1 MGGEEGTGVNI
12 CGGGMASSTCPTAIN
27 ISSEDRLSGRFML
40 SNNYLAEGS
49 TYLTTRICQL
59 PDTQGSG

>member
-1 MGGEEGTGVNI
+1 MGDGSQYLWREGSLLH
-12 CGGGMASSTCPTAIN
+12 MPTAIN
-27 ISSEDRLSGRFML
+27 ISSEDSLSGEFML

-49 TYLTTRICQL
+49 TYLTTRICRL